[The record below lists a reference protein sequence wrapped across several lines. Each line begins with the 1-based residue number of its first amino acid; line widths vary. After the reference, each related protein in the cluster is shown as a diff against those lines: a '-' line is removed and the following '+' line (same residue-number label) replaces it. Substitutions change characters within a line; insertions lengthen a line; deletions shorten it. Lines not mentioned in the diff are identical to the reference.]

1 MKIEPKQ
8 IAGKG
13 LAYTIRS
20 AAEEDASE
28 LVAVRLQI
36 DGETENMDRERG
48 EGFLD
53 EAAFRELVRADSESE
68 RNLFLVAVAN
78 GRIVAF
84 SRCQGSS
91 LKRLAHRVEFGVG
104 VLQEYWGYGIGKQ
117 LLQESI
123 AWADEQ
129 GVKKMTLHVLETNE
143 KAIGLYQRL
152 GFETEGVLK
161 QDKLLSDGSYY
172 STIVMGRFAK

>member
-1 MKIEPKQ
+1 MKIAPQ
-8 IAGKG
+8 DFAGKG
-13 LAYTIRS
+13 LAYTLRS
-20 AAEEDASE
+20 AQEEDASE

-36 DGETENMDRERG
+36 DGETENMDREKG

-53 EAAFRELVRADSESE
+53 EAAFRELIRADSESE

-104 VLQEYWGYGIGKQ
+104 VLQEYWGYGIGK
-117 LLQESI
+117 
-123 AWADEQ
+123 
-129 GVKKMTLHVLETNE
+129 
-143 KAIGLYQRL
+143 R
-152 GFETEGVLK
+152 
-161 QDKLLSDGSYY
+161 
-172 STIVMGRFAK
+172 

>member
-1 MKIEPKQ
+1 MKIAPRDF
-8 IAGKG
+8 AGKG
-13 LAYTIRS
+13 LAYTLRS
-20 AAEEDASE
+20 AQEEDASE

-53 EAAFRELVRADSESE
+53 EAAFRELIRADSESE

-117 LLQESI
+117 LLQEAI
-123 AWADEQ
+123 AWADEH
-129 GVKKMTLHVLETNE
+129 GVKKMTLQVLETNE
-143 KAIGLYQRL
+143 KAIELYQRL

-161 QDKLLSDGSYY
+161 QDKLLSDGNYY